1 MRPRLTFLALVL
13 AATTASGYADQ
24 IRPFRGRRPPIP
36 GQAPA
41 GQPQAAAPVAPLR
54 PEQMPAVPPV
64 ITFTEGALTINAQNS
79 TLGDILRGVR
89 NQTGA
94 SVDMPG
100 NATERVMGKFG
111 PGPARDVLTSL
122 LNGTHFNY
130 VLMGSATDPEA
141 LDRVV
146 LTAKSNGGEAPATQE
161 ASATPPPNQGPPPP
175 APAANAPDDLFGSA
189 SDQGDD
195 ASENIFATDDQN
207 NTGDDQQ
214 AQNAPFGQPQQQ
226 PDARTPEQ
234 MLQDLQQQQAQQQ
247 QAQQQQG
254 FNNGQ
259 NGQDQNGQQ
268 NGPQRPFPGRPFR
281 GLPTP
286 NGNNPSPN
294 PEP

>member
-1 MRPRLTFLALVL
+1 MRPRFAFLALVL

-24 IRPFRGRRPPIP
+24 IRPFRGRRPIQ
-36 GQAPA
+36 GQVPA
-41 GQPQAAAPVAPLR
+41 AQPNATPPVVLR

-161 ASATPPPNQGPPPP
+161 ASAAQPNQGPPPP

-189 SDQGDD
+189 SDQSDD
-195 ASENIFATDDQN
+195 SSENIFGTDDQN
-207 NTGDDQQ
+207 SSDDQQ
-214 AQNAPFGQPQQQ
+214 AQNNPFGQPQQQ

-281 GLPTP
+281 GLPNP

>member
-1 MRPRLTFLALVL
+1 MRLRRTFLTLMLVAIALP
-13 AATTASGYADQ
+13 GFADQ
-24 IRPFRGRRPPIP
+24 IRPIRGRRPIP

-41 GQPQAAAPVAPLR
+41 AQSQASAGPVVLR
-54 PEQMPAVPPV
+54 PEQMPAVPPE
-64 ITFTEGALTINAQNS
+64 ITFRDGSLTINAPNS

-94 SVDMPG
+94 SVDLPG

-111 PGPARDVLTSL
+111 PGPARDVLSAL

-130 VLMGSATDPEA
+130 VLMGSATDPDA

-161 ASATPPPNQGPPPP
+161 ANAAPPNQGPPPP

-195 ASENIFATDDQN
+195 STENIFATDDQN
-207 NTGDDQQ
+207 NSDDQQ
-214 AQNAPFGQPQQQ
+214 AQNTPFGQQPQQ

-259 NGQDQNGQQ
+259 PGQDQNGQQQ

-281 GLPTP
+281 GLPNP
-286 NGNNPSPN
+286 NGNNNPSPN